1 MNRTF
6 CTEII
11 FLKGFMKMENLI
23 FCLNATIPIFLTLML
38 GLFFRKIGLFDDTFV
53 SRLNKFVFNAALP
66 ALLFLDIAKSDFYSV
81 WNTKFV
87 STGLSYLLKPRN
99 IQGEFIQASYRSSA
113 AILGIAIIQNLYGN
127 AGMAPLMIIGSVP
140 LYNVMAVITLSL
152 FAPGGGKL
160 DTAKLIRT
168 LKGIATNP
176 IILGILTGMVWSLL
190 HLPMPTILNTAV
202 DNLGKTATPLGL
214 MAMGGALKFGKA
226 FARPKPLIACSF
238 LKLVG
243 YEAVFLPLAVLL
255 GFSHDMLVAI
265 IIMLGSATTVSC
277 YIMAKNM
284 DYDGDFTSGVVMT
297 TTLLSSFTMT
307 IWLYI
312 CKSLGLI

>member
-1 MNRTF
+1 MDSF
-6 CTEII
+6 IYSI
-11 FLKGFMKMENLI
+11 
-23 FCLNATIPIFLTLML
+23 NATVPIFLVMII
-38 GLFFRKIGLFDDTFV
+38 GWFIKQIGLIDDHFANV
-53 SRLNKFVFNAALP
+53 ANRYVFKVALP
-66 ALLFLDIAKSDFYSV
+66 ALLFRDLSKSDFKGKFDPQFVLYCSIVTILMFSLV
-81 WNTKFV
+81 WIATEILMKDDTQKGAFV
-87 STGLSYLLKPRN
+87 
-99 IQGEFIQASYRSSA
+99 QGSCRSSA
-113 AILGIAIIQNLYGN
+113 AILGMAFVQNMYSDT
-127 AGMAPLMIIGSVP
+127 GMAPLMIIGSVP